1 MSQTAP
7 LEWADDT
14 PVSPLFD
21 DSYFNPGA
29 GLAEARHVFL
39 AGNDLPARLRAG
51 FHVAE
56 TGFGTGL
63 NLLALADAWAGRG
76 RLRFTSFEAFPM
88 TPNDMARALAPYAGA
103 LREGLVG
110 ALVDAWAGG
119 DGPVRRL
126 TLPGIVAEVNIG
138 DAREIL
144 PRWQGQADAWFLDGF
159 APARNPEMWG
169 QGLMAAVAA
178 RTVPGGTCASFTA
191 AGHVRRALAD
201 AGFTVARLP
210 GFGRKRHMTAGR
222 MEAPA

>member
-1 MSQTAP
+1 MNQTAA
-7 LEWADDT
+7 LDWTDDT
-14 PVSPLFD
+14 PVSTLFQ
-21 DSYFNPGA
+21 DSYFNPDA
-29 GLAEARHVFL
+29 GLDEARHVFL
-39 AGNDLPARLRAG
+39 AGNDLPARLRDG

-63 NLLALADAWAGRG
+63 NLLALADAWEGPG
-76 RLRFTSFEAFPM
+76 SLRFFSFEAFPM
-88 TPNDMARALAPYAGA
+88 TPGDMARALSPYAGA

-110 ALVDAWAGG
+110 ALVDAWARG

-126 TLPGIVAEVNIG
+126 TLPSIVAEVHIG

-144 PRWQGQADAWFLDGF
+144 PRWQGRADAWFLDGF

-191 AGHVRRALAD
+191 AGHVRRALAE
-201 AGFTVARLP
+201 AGLVVQRRP
-210 GFGRKRHMTAGR
+210 GFGTKRHMTVGR
-222 MEAPA
+222 LP